1 MKCLSEGQDGRYS
14 IDCIDYS
21 FACLD
26 SYLNLAIL
34 RGMQSLTL
42 LLQGGQ
48 VSLAMVCSGSVLAE
62 SSCKL
67 HQAWPQA
74 HEPLH
79 AGLHSQRQG

>member
-1 MKCLSEGQDGRYS
+1 MKCLSNRQGEEYCTLEYQV
-14 IDCIDYS
+14 
-21 FACLD
+21 ACLD
-26 SYLNLAIL
+26 VYLILAVL
-34 RGMQSLTL
+34 RGMQSLL
-42 LLQGGQ
+42 ALLQGGQ
-48 VSLAMVCSGSVLAE
+48 VCLAMVCRGSVLAE